1 MVEEYLF
8 KEETDNI
15 ISAFYEVYNS
25 LGYGFLERVYQNAL
39 YQELKRRGFQCEV
52 QKQIKVFFKG
62 REVGEYYA
70 DIVVDDK
77 IILELKACDKI
88 CPEHKAQ
95 LLNYLKATTIEV
107 GLLLNFGAGLQRLA
121 THYPKDTGFQRGCA
135 PLVGIS
141 GATPLSRPP
150 QRAKTFLRPQA
161 LPEKRF

>member
-1 MVEEYLF
+1 MNTELLY
-8 KEETDNI
+8 KKETDAI
-15 ISAFYEVYNS
+15 LSAFYEVHYD

-88 CPEHKAQ
+88 CPDHEAQ
-95 LLNYLKATTIEV
+95 LLNYLKATTVEV
-107 GLLLNFGAGLQRLA
+107 GLLLNFGE
-121 THYPKDTGFQRGCA
+121 
-135 PLVGIS
+135 
-141 GATPLSRPP
+141 
-150 QRAKTFLRPQA
+150 RPQFRRKIFTNDRKNISWSSVKSVSSVA
-161 LPEKRF
+161 NKYNEISNEES